1 MDVNQLKYFKKA
13 AELQHITRAAEEL
26 HITQAAL
33 SQSLHNLEKEL
44 GVVLFEHS
52 GRNVSLSRY
61 GIAYLEYA
69 AKAIGALDRAEKVMR
84 EMKHDE
90 DNSVALITPT
100 LFGFQGLFPIICEKS
115 DGFKISVLQKAYYQI
130 PSALKS
136 GEADLC
142 ITQRP
147 LEELELQGIKL
158 RSFKLGILVAA
169 DSPFARKERLSLEEL
184 RTCEFVSFNTD
195 QSQRMNLQELCEK
208 GGWSPNITLEVGH
221 YADVVRA
228 VSTGRYIAVVVPAIH
243 ENYGN
248 DGVQFLELEG
258 TDPEVTLWLYWDRTH
273 RLKPLAKTL
282 KMSLTEYFN
291 DDSNFMREK

>member
-1 MDVNQLKYFKKA
+1 MDINQLKYFKKA

-44 GVVLFEHS
+44 GVTLFEHS

-61 GIAYLEYA
+61 GTAYLEYA
-69 AKAIGALDRAEKVMR
+69 SNAISALRRGEKVIQ

-90 DNSVALITPT
+90 DNSVTLITPT

-115 DGFKISVLQKAYYQI
+115 DGFKLSVLQKAHYRI

-147 LEELELQGIKL
+147 FEEIELQGIKL
-158 RSFKLGILVAA
+158 RSFKLGILAA
-169 DSPFARKERLSLEEL
+169 AGSPLTQKGRLSLEEL
-184 RTCEFVSFNTD
+184 RECEFVSFNTD

-228 VSTGRYIAVVVPAIH
+228 VSTGRYIAAVVPAIH
-243 ENYGN
+243 ENYGTTE
-248 DGVQFLELEG
+248 VKFLELDG

-273 RLKPLAKTL
+273 RLKPLAKAL
-282 KMSLTEYFN
+282 KLALVEYFG
-291 DDSNFMREK
+291 DESNFGKEK